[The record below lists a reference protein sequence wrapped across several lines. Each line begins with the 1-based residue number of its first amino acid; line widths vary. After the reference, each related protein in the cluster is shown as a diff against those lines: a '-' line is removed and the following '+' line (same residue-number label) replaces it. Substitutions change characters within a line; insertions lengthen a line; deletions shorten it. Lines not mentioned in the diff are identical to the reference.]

1 MNETKIEWT
10 NATWNPVSGCTEVS
24 PGCDN
29 CYARVRAERMR
40 GTIGF
45 PKGFDPTEKPHKLGE
60 PLTGRAEG
68 LRFFVNSMSDL
79 FHREFSNEYIAAVF
93 GVMATA
99 HATKKHTFQVLTKRP
114 HRAAAWFAWLEQHW
128 NSAWDKYEAEGG
140 EAPLRHIGPGSDD
153 KEPPTRHT
161 PGWQQI
167 VCAKFAQLY
176 LLNAGKKSPAWDCGL
191 HAMLRTGKH
200 TAWPLPNVWIGT
212 SIENAQVGP
221 SRLDALRQ
229 VPAAVRF
236 LSCEP
241 LLGPLTGLDFTGV
254 DWVIVG
260 GESGKGSRPMELAW
274 VEEVIAMARAVG
286 AAVFVKQLGSV
297 WAGSVVKKGGNPDEW
312 PAHLRVR
319 EFPSAQPLETLQ
331 EAPL

>member
-1 MNETKIEWT
+1 MANATQIEWT
-10 NATWNPVSGCTEVS
+10 DRTWNATSGCTEVS

-29 CYARVRAERMR
+29 CYARVRAERFR

-45 PKGFDPTEKPHKLGE
+45 PNGFDPTEKPKKLGE
-60 PLTGRAEG
+60 PLAGRAEG

-99 HATKKHTFQVLTKRP
+99 HVTKKHTFQVLTKRP
-114 HRAAAWFAWLEQHW
+114 HRAAAWFAWLEQRW
-128 NSAWDKYEAEGG
+128 NSAWDEYEAKGG
-140 EAPLRHIGPGSDD
+140 EAPLRLIGAGKD
-153 KEPPTRHT
+153 KQDAPTRST
-161 PGWQQI
+161 PGWQQML
-167 VCAKFAQLY
+167 CATFAERY
-176 LLNAGKKSPAWDCGL
+176 LLQAGKKSPAWDCGM
-191 HAMLRTGKH
+191 HASLFCSKY
-200 TAWPLPNVWIGT
+200 TAWPLPNVCIGT
-212 SIENAQVGP
+212 SIENAHVGP
-221 SRLDALRQ
+221 SRLEALRL

-260 GESGKGSRPMELAW
+260 GESGKGSRAMELAW
-274 VEEVIAMARAVG
+274 VEEVVAMARAVG

-297 WAGSVVKKGGNPDEW
+297 WAGSSVRKGGDMDEW
-312 PAHLRVR
+312 PEHLHIR
-319 EFPSAQPLETLQ
+319 EFPEVGRG
-331 EAPL
+331 